1 MRENFLRKPI
11 DLLQKSI
18 CHSEHRE
25 KEIFSTVSVVSVAEQ
40 ETLMQES
47 KSRYLLRYAETNI
60 MHEIRLK
67 GINAALLSAV
77 FLGLAPVF
85 GKAAMGA
92 DQFSPFAV
100 VALRTSIAALLLVLI
115 FAIFNRRALY
125 IYPAALYIT
134 MLAGAINGLGS
145 IFYYI
150 GLSRLNASVAQL
162 LYSLYPFFVAFWL
175 QLDRQPPTRL
185 TVTRIGIAIVAV
197 FFLTRGTTGAID
209 PIGVLFMLVAAA
221 LYALHLP
228 INQRALYDVPA
239 PTVTVY
245 TLLAMSAVVVP
256 VYFAFDGS
264 PPGKAAEWTP
274 VLMLTAVTFFSR
286 LTLFMGVKHI
296 GGMQTALLG
305 LAELIIALVFSHIIL
320 GENFTGLQWIG
331 LVGLGFSLLLVW
343 FEKPPSHP
351 PSKHGL
357 LGWLQPPDFPT
368 DFFKR

>member
-1 MRENFLRKPI
+1 MI
-11 DLLQKSI
+11 
-18 CHSEHRE
+18 E
-25 KEIFSTVSVVSVAEQ
+25 KDQAPAGVNEVTYPSLKLKAR
-40 ETLMQES
+40 LMH
-47 KSRYLLRYAETNI
+47 K
-60 MHEIRLK
+60 MKIR

-85 GKAAMGA
+85 GKAAMGE
-92 DQFSPFAV
+92 DKFSPFAV
-100 VALRTSIAALLLVLI
+100 VALRTSIAALLLV
-115 FAIFNRRALY
+115 AILAVFHRRALY

-134 MLAGAINGLGS
+134 MLAGAINGFGS

-185 TVTRIGIAIVAV
+185 TLARIGIAIVAV
-197 FFLTRGTTGAID
+197 YFLTRGTTGVID
-209 PIGVLFMLVAAA
+209 PVGVLFMLVAAA

-256 VYFAFDGS
+256 AFFVFDGS
-264 PPGKAAEWTP
+264 PPGDTAPWSP

-286 LTLFMGVKHI
+286 LTLFLGVKHI

-305 LAELIIALVFSHIIL
+305 LAELIVAIVFSHLLL
-320 GENFTGLQWIG
+320 GEIFTGLQWIG
-331 LVGLGFSLLLVW
+331 MAGLGFSLLLVW
-343 FEKPPSHP
+343 FEKPSSHP

-357 LGWLQPPDFPT
+357 LGWLQPPDFPN
-368 DFFKR
+368 DFYKR